1 MSNVD
6 DFVRLPKHNLC
17 VSGDYLY
24 VVYSDGTSGI
34 SSVPT
39 VVTTP
44 DKKATRAAV
53 KSISNPNSNRNI
65 HPVVIRIHLGS
76 SESEFYAENIDLQFP
91 NIDPPNND
99 NRDIN
104 ANCEIAVE
112 NGVLYLSG
120 KCSLN
125 ECKETHISVFKQVL
139 SVAHNPEE

>member
-125 ECKETHISVFKQVL
+125 ECKETHISVFKQV
-139 SVAHNPEE
+139 SNPIQ